1 MPDALPRALSA
12 LLESRGFTDPAA
24 LRLRLSWESQDLM
37 DQILSPAAIKGFDRA
52 VEILLSAREKR
63 ETVVIHGDY
72 DVDGM
77 TGTALLWLSLR
88 RAGLNC
94 GWTLPR
100 RDGEGYGLSDAS
112 LDRCQRGEG
121 VNGLPEGADSRATW
135 VVSVDTGV
143 TAGPQITRAK
153 AKGLGVIVTDHH
165 LPGEGFPTE
174 AAVLLD
180 PYQEGCLYPNKGL
193 CGAGLAWKLGKALLE
208 ATGAAAESDP
218 LRLLQLVALG
228 TLADMVPLT
237 AENIALVRLGLREL
251 HQRPLPGIEEL
262 LLNAKIKADKVPH
275 GQELVFRVTPRLNSA
290 GRMRQGELAIRLLLS
305 ANAEEARR
313 SMDEL
318 ESLNQKR
325 QQLDQRITAEAM
337 LQAQA
342 QCGPTGEPPQAFV
355 LSGDTWHEGVSGIV
369 AQRIAERFGRPVFV
383 LAPDPGQPLEWRGSG
398 RSVPGTDLHIALSR
412 CAHLLEKWG
421 GHAQAAGLSLRR
433 DKAELFRAEFLHAIE
448 DARAGAKGPGPTGE
462 CRADLAEMDAELL
475 GWLERLEPWG
485 PTNPAPLFW
494 TDSVQIVSLATVGEG
509 KHMRLSLRQGGHQV
523 DGIGFG
529 LGGEA
534 SRLSLGQSVRVA
546 YQPEWNEFRGRR
558 QVQLRIKEIT

>member
-24 LRLRLSWESQDLM
+24 LRLRLSWESQDLLG
-37 DQILSPAAIKGFDRA
+37 QILSPSSIKGFDRA
-52 VEILLSAREKR
+52 VEVLLSAREKH

-88 RAGLNC
+88 RAGLQC
-94 GWTLPR
+94 GWTLPK

-121 VNGLPEGADSRATW
+121 VNGLPEGADPRATW

-143 TAGPQITRAK
+143 TAGPQIARAR

-165 LPGEGFPTE
+165 LPGESFPDE
-174 AAVLLD
+174 AEILID
-180 PYQEGCLYPNKGL
+180 PHQAGCAYPNKGL

-208 ATGAAAESDP
+208 ATGSDAESDP
-218 LRLLQLVALG
+218 QRLLQLVALG

-237 AENIALVRLGLREL
+237 CENIALVRLGLAEL
-251 HQRPLPGIEEL
+251 HARPLPGIEEL
-262 LLNAKIKADKVPH
+262 LLNAKVKADKVPH

-313 SMDEL
+313 WMDEL
-318 ESLNQKR
+318 ETLNQKR
-325 QQLDQRITAEAM
+325 QQLDQRITAEAII
-337 LQAQA
+337 QANA
-342 QCGPTGEPPQAFV
+342 QCTPSGEPPQAFV

-369 AQRIAERFGRPVFV
+369 AQRIAEKFARPVFV

-433 DKAELFRAEFLHAIE
+433 DRTELFRAEFLRAIE
-448 DARAGAKGPGPTGE
+448 DARAGAGGPGPAGE
-462 CRADLAEMDAELL
+462 CRADLSEMDAELL
-475 GWLERLEPWG
+475 GWMEKLEPWG
-485 PTNPAPLFW
+485 PTNPVPLFW

-509 KHMRLSLRQGGHQV
+509 KHIRVSLRQDGHQL

-529 LGGEA
+529 LGQEA
-534 SRLSLGQSVRVA
+534 ARLSLGQTVRVA

-558 QVQLRIKEIT
+558 QVQLRIKEIA